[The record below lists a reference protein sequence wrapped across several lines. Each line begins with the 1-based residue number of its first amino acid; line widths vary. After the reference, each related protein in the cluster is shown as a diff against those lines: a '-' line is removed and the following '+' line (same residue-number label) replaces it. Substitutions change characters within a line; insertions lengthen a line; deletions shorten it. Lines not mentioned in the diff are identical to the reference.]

1 MYMSPPQISKNLSL
15 LPSNTMR
22 CRLYEGRFS
31 VITTENVSNVEGK
44 YSSVMPSTTGSGA
57 VLCVEVLVRV

>member
-1 MYMSPPQISKNLSL
+1 
-15 LPSNTMR
+15 MR